1 MTSITQKRIT
11 ERAKLTETLPSE
23 DDPNAD
29 IRGILLSDQISYFA
43 QHHNLIS
50 PFDPANLKPAGYE
63 LTVGD
68 EYFLSGEFLPLNDR
82 ITIFPF
88 EVAVLKTAEVLR
100 LPRYMIARWN
110 IRVRHA
116 YSGLLWVGGPQVDPG
131 YVGHLFCPIYNLS
144 DKPVTLSLGEPLA
157 LMDFQKTTPFDKT
170 KPPEELLRYPFPRQR
185 VILEDY
191 GIGDLKSALFT
202 RAGRKLEEFE
212 ESIRTLEGR
221 FVQFTQI
228 SFAIFALVIGLLA
241 ISSKSSTDT
250 TLLSASLVGAGT
262 VAISVSAILI
272 AFFSYLQWR
281 LVKLVPDRYGTV
293 MANRARDAQRF
304 LRKSWLTGIVATV
317 CLSFA
322 VGIGVFFLVDPF
334 FSDMRRQR
342 VLTQKDF
349 DVNNQPIAAKLDDF
363 SRRLAA
369 IEKSGG
375 VSR

>member
-1 MTSITQKRIT
+1 
-11 ERAKLTETLPSE
+11 
-23 DDPNAD
+23 
-29 IRGILLSDQISYFA
+29 
-43 QHHNLIS
+43 
-50 PFDPANLKPAGYE
+50 
-63 LTVGD
+63 
-68 EYFLSGEFLPLNDR
+68 
-82 ITIFPF
+82 
-88 EVAVLKTAEVLR
+88 LR
-100 LPRYMIARWN
+100 LPRYKIARWN

-202 RAGRKLEEFE
+202 RAGRKLDEFE